1 MVDVVVLFMVDGGMV
16 VMVAVAVLVMVDGG
30 MVVVQPGPSH
40 LEILMSP
47 QFQNFS
53 APLLLVLGSTT
64 AAEHD
69 GRNGFHHAT
78 SPLTAPPNL
87 EVIQDCV
94 ELWLKYSGSP
104 AGLHEFAVTQNH

>member
-1 MVDVVVLFMVDGGMV
+1 
-16 VMVAVAVLVMVDGG
+16 MVDGG
-30 MVVVQPGPSH
+30 MVVVQPAPSH

-53 APLLLVLGSTT
+53 APLLLVLGSAT

-69 GRNGFHHAT
+69 GNVGFHHMD
-78 SPLTAPPNL
+78 SSLRAPPDL

-104 AGLHEFAVTQNH
+104 AGLQELAVTQNH